1 MAQQNVMEKWDFILV
16 SLNGTHPPMPVDNV
30 EIDNAHPCQSIG
42 RLSRFCSL
50 SSHTRSPRYS
60 HEKTG
65 LNGVTICCFEC

>member
-1 MAQQNVMEKWDFILV
+1 MPQQGMTKKWDFVLV
-16 SLNGTHPPMPVDNV
+16 SLNGTHPDMPDIEV
-30 EIDNAHPCQSIG
+30 ENQHPCQSIG

-50 SSHTRSPRYS
+50 SAQTRSPRYS